1 MYNLCNPFSPRQS
14 YAVHLSLWTQLC
26 CFITHIIMATQSN
39 AGYYADR
46 KQPERCQTDDRWPQL
61 VDAVAGMLQEDDLRV
76 EMNLTKI
83 EVWTEGREGGGG
95 VPRGLPRGL
104 PWGLPWGVPHFYVPW
119 THSWQVVSYETA
131 GTQAGKAS
139 GMCVAVRQ
147 AIQQSLYLSAR
158 SLLFLKEIATNILI
172 CCLGSSYHSSGSGC
186 YML

>member
-95 VPRGLPRGL
+95 SPGDSPGDFPGDFPGESPIFMCPGLTVGRLWVMRLQGPRQGRPVACVWL
-104 PWGLPWGVPHFYVPW
+104 WGRPYNSHC
-119 THSWQVVSYETA
+119 T
-131 GTQAGKAS
+131 
-139 GMCVAVRQ
+139 CRQ
-147 AIQQSLYLSAR
+147 D
-158 SLLFLKEIATNILI
+158 
-172 CCLGSSYHSSGSGC
+172 HC
-186 YML
+186 YF